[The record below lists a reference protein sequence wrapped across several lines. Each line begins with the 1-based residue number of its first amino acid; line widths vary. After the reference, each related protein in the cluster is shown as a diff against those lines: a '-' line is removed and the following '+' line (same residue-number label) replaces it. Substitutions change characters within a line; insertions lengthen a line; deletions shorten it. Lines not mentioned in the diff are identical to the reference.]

1 MLNKVYGY
9 ARVSTKEQHLDRQI
23 IALKKYG
30 VDERDIVTDKESVK
44 DLDRKGYAL
53 LKEQLLRPG
62 DTLVIQDLDRLSRD
76 KTHINQELQY
86 FQSQKIRVKILNI
99 PTTLIDPPKGQ
110 EWVIEMT
117 NNIIIEVYAS
127 IAENERKR
135 IRERQR
141 EGIEA
146 ARINGRHLGRPKI
159 SYPAEWGFIY
169 QEWKEGKI
177 TAVHAMNTLGLK
189 RGTFY
194 RLVRQW
200 SEIDN
205 R

>member
-30 VDERDIVTDKESVK
+30 VDERDIVTDKESGK

-86 FQSQKIRVKILNI
+86 FQSQKF
-99 PTTLIDPPKGQ
+99 
-110 EWVIEMT
+110 E
-117 NNIIIEVYAS
+117 
-127 IAENERKR
+127 
-135 IRERQR
+135 
-141 EGIEA
+141 
-146 ARINGRHLGRPKI
+146 
-159 SYPAEWGFIY
+159 
-169 QEWKEGKI
+169 
-177 TAVHAMNTLGLK
+177 
-189 RGTFY
+189 
-194 RLVRQW
+194 
-200 SEIDN
+200 
-205 R
+205 